1 MTSAFPTDHD
11 IYLFHQGNLFKSY
24 QMLGAHFREE
34 DGNKGIRFTVW
45 APNARAISVVG
56 DFNSWNGNIHQMQRL
71 NEAGVWSLFIS
82 GLGQGETYKYE
93 IKTHYGT
100 VLMKSDPYAFYAECR
115 PKSASITYDLKK
127 YVWNDAKWLTQKKS
141 AYEQPV
147 NIYEVHLGSWKLK
160 EDGSLYTYRELAD
173 ELVEYAV
180 EMGYTHIQLLPIMEH
195 PYDGSWGYQIT
206 GYYAATSRYGT
217 PDDFMY
223 FIDCCHQRSIGVILD
238 WVPAHFCRDGHGLFE
253 FDGAKLYEAE
263 ELHGW
268 GTMRFDYGRPEV
280 KSFLISNAV
289 FWFDIFHIDG
299 LRVDAV
305 ASMLYLNYGKE
316 NGQWIPNKYGGNG
329 NLEAVDLLKRLNEVV
344 FSYFP
349 NSLMIAEE
357 STEWPFV
364 TGPTHMGGLGFNY
377 KWNMGWMNDV
387 LKYMEKEPIHRK
399 WHHNLLTFSFL
410 YAFSENFILPM
421 SHDEVVHGKRSLI
434 DKMPGDYWQKFANLR
449 VFLGYMMSH
458 PGKKLLF
465 MGGEFAQF
473 IEWRFYEALEW
484 HLLDFKM
491 HSMFQ
496 YYVKSLNWIYRSHKS
511 LWEQDHGWEGFEWI
525 DCHNNSQS
533 IIIFL
538 RRSKDKKER
547 LLVLCN
553 FTPHYYEAFRI
564 GVPTAGRYEE
574 IFNSDMEDYGGSD
587 KKNSATH
594 ESENIPWHNQPYSVE
609 VKVSPLAFQLFKCP
623 KQK

>member
-1 MTSAFPTDHD
+1 MDLAFPTEYD

-24 QMLGAHFREE
+24 KMLGAHFREE
-34 DGNKGIRFTVW
+34 AGQKGVRFTVW
-45 APNARAISVVG
+45 APNAQTVSVVG
-56 DFNSWNGNIHQMQRL
+56 NFNNWNGYAHPMQRV
-71 NEAGVWSLFIS
+71 NDAGLWSLFIV
-82 GLGQGETYKYE
+82 GLEQGEIYKYE
-93 IKTHYGT
+93 LKTYDGT
-100 VLMKSDPYAFYAECR
+100 LLMKSDPYAFYAECR
-115 PKSASITYDLKK
+115 PKSASITYDLQK
-127 YVWNDAKWLTQKKS
+127 YKWKDTKWIAQKQA

-160 EDGSLYTYRELAD
+160 EDGSLYTYRELAVD
-173 ELVEYAV
+173 LVKYAA
-180 EMGYTHIQLLPIMEH
+180 EMGYTHIQLLPVMEH

-206 GYYAATSRYGT
+206 GYYAVTSRYGT
-217 PDDFMY
+217 PEDFMY
-223 FIDCCHQRSIGVILD
+223 FIDCCHQYGLGVILD
-238 WVPAHFCRDGHGLFE
+238 WVPAHFCKDGHGLLE
-253 FDGAKLYEAE
+253 FDGTRLYEDE

-280 KSFLISNAV
+280 MCFLISNAV
-289 FWFDIFHIDG
+289 FWLEIFHIDG

-316 NGQWIPNKYGGNG
+316 SGQWTPNKYGGNG
-329 NLEAVDLLKRLNEVV
+329 NLEAVALLKKLNEVV
-344 FSYFP
+344 FAKFP
-349 NSLMIAEE
+349 FTLMIAEE

-364 TGPTHMGGLGFNY
+364 TGPTYMGGLGFNY

-387 LKYMEKEPIHRK
+387 LRYMEKDAIHRK

-421 SHDEVVHGKRSLI
+421 SHDEAVHGKRSLI

-449 VFLGYMMSH
+449 VFLGYMMAH

-484 HLLDFKM
+484 HLLDFEM
-491 HSMFQ
+491 HRKFQ
-496 YYVKSLNWIYRSHKS
+496 QYIKNLNWLYRTHKA

-525 DCHNNSQS
+525 DCHNDSQS

-538 RRSKDKKER
+538 RRSKEKEEQ

-553 FTPHYYEAFRI
+553 FTPNYYDNFRI
-564 GVPTAGRYEE
+564 GVPLLGKYKEV
-574 IFNSDMEDYGGSD
+574 FNSDLEAYGGSD
-587 KKNSATH
+587 KKNAVVLAA
-594 ESENIPWHNQPYSVE
+594 ENIPWHNQPFSLE
-609 VKVSPLAFQLFKCP
+609 IKISPLAFQLFKGL
-623 KQK
+623 K